1 MTIVPNHLQKITY
14 HDDSMHRIAFK
25 SNEINKAQLELF
37 MKICWRCAYELRQMR
52 NQYEYQKCLRYNWT
66 ACAPVYVC
74 HIESHEFRIF
84 ECNNMV
90 LCVAARDG
98 IKNIIVSQPARGPL
112 CHVSHYNS
120 IRIIF

>member
-1 MTIVPNHLQKITY
+1 MNIKN
-14 HDDSMHRIAFK
+14 
-25 SNEINKAQLELF
+25 
-37 MKICWRCAYELRQMR
+37 AYVIIGPRVQ
-52 NQYEYQKCLRYNWT
+52 
-66 ACAPVYVC
+66 CAPVYVC
-74 HIESHEFRIF
+74 HIESHEFGIF